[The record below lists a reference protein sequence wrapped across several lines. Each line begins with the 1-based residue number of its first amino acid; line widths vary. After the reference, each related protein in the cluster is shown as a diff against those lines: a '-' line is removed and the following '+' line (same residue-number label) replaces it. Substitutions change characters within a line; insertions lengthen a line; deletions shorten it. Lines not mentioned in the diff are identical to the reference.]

1 MTARSTPPSGVRIGI
16 DTGGTFTDLVVMDA
30 ATGAVSVVKRP
41 STPSD
46 PSEAIIDAV
55 TRSAVESETINNLV
69 LGTTVAVNS
78 LLQRTGA
85 RVIYVATAGLEDIPF
100 LQRIS
105 RKFHYDLSWQRPLPL
120 VRRDDCLGVAERV
133 DYAGRVIEPLEPE
146 ALEKLTAEIRERLD
160 EEPDAEVTIAINFLF
175 SYVRPDHERMVR
187 DHLAREFPDL
197 LVSASH
203 EVAPIWREYERASTT
218 LADAYVRPLV
228 TRFVN
233 HMQTKLRDFGFTK
246 PWAIMKSNGGQLL
259 SAAAAQR
266 PVHTLLSGLSGGVIA
281 GQYYGE
287 LCGDTDVITF
297 DMGGT
302 SADVGVVANGHIGYT
317 TEWELEFSLPVSAPF
332 IEMTTMGAGGGS
344 IAWIDKGGFLK
355 VGPQSAGAEPGPACY
370 GLGGVDPTI
379 TDANI
384 VLGRLDPDNFLGG
397 EVTLHADRAHEAVA
411 TIAATLGLDPE
422 QAAQAIIEVAN
433 ENVAEAMR
441 QLTVRQ
447 GLDPRNFTLVAF
459 GGAGPLHAAAIALAV
474 GARRVI
480 VPPHPGLG
488 SAFGTLL
495 ADMRVDKT
503 WTHIVRSDSLDA
515 AAINSRVQVLE
526 DEAVAELREEGFTG
540 EPTVRRSSNMRYLGQ
555 NYEEEIDIPAGEIDD
570 DALAVLVESFH
581 AHHEEMYG
589 YRIAGEVIEIVRF
602 NLTVAGSA
610 DRPSLPILAA
620 GLPAE
625 PRSIRD
631 VIFPG
636 AGVLPCPVF
645 QREDLTPDQ
654 VLQGPAIIE
663 ELDSTTLLH
672 PGHTLTVT
680 SRGIAVIEFPS
691 SAPPGA
697 ANAARAQPGAKI

>member
-344 IAWIDKGGFLK
+344 IAWIDKGGSLK
-355 VGPQSAGAEPGPACY
+355 VGP
-370 GLGGVDPTI
+370 
-379 TDANI
+379 
-384 VLGRLDPDNFLGG
+384 
-397 EVTLHADRAHEAVA
+397 
-411 TIAATLGLDPE
+411 
-422 QAAQAIIEVAN
+422 
-433 ENVAEAMR
+433 
-441 QLTVRQ
+441 
-447 GLDPRNFTLVAF
+447 
-459 GGAGPLHAAAIALAV
+459 
-474 GARRVI
+474 
-480 VPPHPGLG
+480 
-488 SAFGTLL
+488 
-495 ADMRVDKT
+495 
-503 WTHIVRSDSLDA
+503 
-515 AAINSRVQVLE
+515 
-526 DEAVAELREEGFTG
+526 
-540 EPTVRRSSNMRYLGQ
+540 
-555 NYEEEIDIPAGEIDD
+555 
-570 DALAVLVESFH
+570 
-581 AHHEEMYG
+581 
-589 YRIAGEVIEIVRF
+589 
-602 NLTVAGSA
+602 
-610 DRPSLPILAA
+610 
-620 GLPAE
+620 
-625 PRSIRD
+625 
-631 VIFPG
+631 
-636 AGVLPCPVF
+636 
-645 QREDLTPDQ
+645 
-654 VLQGPAIIE
+654 
-663 ELDSTTLLH
+663 
-672 PGHTLTVT
+672 
-680 SRGIAVIEFPS
+680 
-691 SAPPGA
+691 
-697 ANAARAQPGAKI
+697 